1 MAMVD
6 TVDKYIVV
14 CIRNVHVVHFNLP
27 CTATNDVLGHVQYA
41 TLVCTR
47 ALTLCPSGI
56 PRRYRI
62 PSKQALPA
70 RHHVVSSSERR

>member
-14 CIRNVHVVHFNLP
+14 YIRNVHVVHFNLP

-70 RHHVVSSSERR
+70 RYHEVSSSERR